1 MVLPQSKCND
11 CAPSYLQ
18 RRPQASTAIIFSCL
32 PFIVTFVLVAT
43 IVFQRLFPLLS
54 GDERLRQIQNGL
66 NGAKLSHALFSPRSP
81 SPPKSTHEASISPV
95 KRFSALAFST
105 TISLAAV
112 LAELILCEISNT
124 VDPIARGLALRAAV
138 FVLLIFLII
147 IIPSL
152 EIQSVISAAGWRYT
166 GRESGRLKIAWIL
179 QVFAFGCWILAFW
192 WSGQL
197 FLTKHHREQQTT
209 SRDHPIDIVVE
220 HVGVIGISLMA
231 LLSGFACAS
240 APWQSFGARQKPVT
254 EEALARKQAG
264 LDATNDML
272 QMKRSRLRAL
282 QLKIDDAPTE
292 SFLQKAMGSIRGNAS
307 VTERK
312 NLEMEISGLENMR
325 ASLSSQHSLFVT
337 RMNQQHRSQTF
348 SGRLLL
354 VGSYLFSTYCLYRI
368 MATSITALRRYLTS
382 SGKSFVGSDPIN
394 NILAILVEHY
404 DSDLDRDAWLR
415 QISFLLSG
423 VMLGASFSSV
433 LQTFHFFA
441 RFTPSLLKATQA
453 NLPLIVAQV
462 CGTYVISVS
471 LLLRGIMP
479 GQVVSDQLKNLGGND
494 MIWVDGWFEAWFL
507 GGVLIT
513 ACAIW
518 ASRKITGAD
527 EWGDDIDDDDVE
539 VGKRS

>member
-1 MVLPQSKCND
+1 
-11 CAPSYLQ
+11 
-18 RRPQASTAIIFSCL
+18 
-32 PFIVTFVLVAT
+32 
-43 IVFQRLFPLLS
+43 
-54 GDERLRQIQNGL
+54 
-66 NGAKLSHALFSPRSP
+66 
-81 SPPKSTHEASISPV
+81 
-95 KRFSALAFST
+95 
-105 TISLAAV
+105 
-112 LAELILCEISNT
+112 
-124 VDPIARGLALRAAV
+124 
-138 FVLLIFLII
+138 
-147 IIPSL
+147 
-152 EIQSVISAAGWRYT
+152 
-166 GRESGRLKIAWIL
+166 
-179 QVFAFGCWILAFW
+179 
-192 WSGQL
+192 
-197 FLTKHHREQQTT
+197 
-209 SRDHPIDIVVE
+209 
-220 HVGVIGISLMA
+220 
-231 LLSGFACAS
+231 
-240 APWQSFGARQKPVT
+240 
-254 EEALARKQAG
+254 
-264 LDATNDML
+264 
-272 QMKRSRLRAL
+272 
-282 QLKIDDAPTE
+282 
-292 SFLQKAMGSIRGNAS
+292 
-307 VTERK
+307 
-312 NLEMEISGLENMR
+312 
-325 ASLSSQHSLFVT
+325 
-337 RMNQQHRSQTF
+337 
-348 SGRLLL
+348 
-354 VGSYLFSTYCLYRI
+354 